1 MLKGHFM
8 FTMCVGLCDRLVG
21 RDLALCKSH
30 IHFSSLSYQFF
41 NTHLPSKNLSFPFPV
56 FFIYPETVSLWSS
69 GYIGTCYVD
78 QTKK

>member
-21 RDLALCKSH
+21 RDLALCN
-30 IHFSSLSYQFF
+30 QFF